1 MDLFDSTQHL
11 LEGAL
16 RGAAARQSAL
26 ATNLANVNTP
36 GYQRVDVDF
45 HSVLQRAF
53 AGGDKEDVE
62 AVATE
67 VAFEPEADAAA
78 TMRLD
83 GATVDL
89 DVEAAELAQNG
100 LEYQALVSAAQAR
113 IGILQSA
120 IGVR

>member
-16 RGAAARQSAL
+16 RGAAARQAAL

-45 HSVLQRAF
+45 HSVLRDAV
-53 AGGDKEDVE
+53 ADGDAEIE
-62 AVATE
+62 AVAHET
-67 VAFEPEADAAA
+67 VFEPEADATA

-83 GATVDL
+83 GGTVDL

-100 LEYQALVSAAQAR
+100 LEYQALVAAAHAR
-113 IGILQSA
+113 VNILRAA